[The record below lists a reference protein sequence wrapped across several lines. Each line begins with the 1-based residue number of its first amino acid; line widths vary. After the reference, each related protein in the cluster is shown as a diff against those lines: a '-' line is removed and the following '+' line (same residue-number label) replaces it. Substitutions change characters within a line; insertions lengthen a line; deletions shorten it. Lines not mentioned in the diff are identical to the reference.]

1 MLKITSCLL
10 ISLFASLGAAGSFS
24 TCVVRGILSIDQNSD
39 AEDATGAVLEMI
51 SSSDVEPQAWWME
64 VLPSYVQLLLETDCS
79 DVQARI
85 DEGFSSDGYEQLGRS
100 LYSVAMMEAV
110 HDIDALV
117 VPSERRNLI
126 FAAAAAVFGGAATA
140 GKLALFA
147 AGCLAIGGTYG
158 AAHHFGRRQL
168 SQIVSV
174 VPSDV
179 MIGCAN
185 GAKSPVCSLS
195 FNEIAKDFSMTTCG
209 GSDDMFT
216 CDISTESL
224 AAAFA
229 EVAGA
234 PASYTMNLGQKQ
246 EKGVGY
252 RLRKVNKSLRQAL
265 NALVN

>member
-10 ISLFASLGAAGSFS
+10 ISLFASLGAAGSFTS
-24 TCVVRGILSIDQNSD
+24 CVVRGILSIDQNSD
-39 AEDATGAVLEMI
+39 VEDATGAVLEAI
-51 SSSDVEPQAWWME
+51 SSSDIEPPAWWME

-85 DEGFSSDGYEQLGRS
+85 DEAFSSEDNIEKLGRS

-110 HDIDALV
+110 HDVDALV
-117 VPSERRNLI
+117 APSGRRDL
-126 FAAAAAVFGGAATA
+126 FAVLGGAVFALGGSSLAVFG
-140 GKLALFA
+140 
-147 AGCLAIGGTYG
+147 AGCTAILGVGI
-158 AAHHFGRRQL
+158 AAQVAGRRQL
-168 SQIVSV
+168 SEIVSV

-179 MIGCAN
+179 MVGCAN

-195 FNEIAKDFSMTTCG
+195 FTEIAKDFSMTTCG

-224 AAAFA
+224 GAAFA
-229 EVAGA
+229 ELAGA
-234 PASYTMNLGQKQ
+234 PASYAMNLGQKQ

-252 RLRKVNKSLRQAL
+252 RLRKVNKSLRLAL